1 MGGLL
6 AVGGSLAPDRI
17 LDAYCRGIF
26 PWGTVDGQPLWYSP
40 DPRMVLFPKEF
51 RLTRSLAKT
60 VRSGKFEVRF
70 DTDFRGVI
78 ARCAETPRPGQNG
91 TWITD
96 DMNDAYVRLHE
107 LGWAHSVETYAA
119 GELVGGLYGLA
130 IGRMFY
136 GESMFAHRT
145 DASKVAFAHLVRYLV
160 ANQFGMIDCQ
170 MYTDHLASLGG
181 REIPRADFLDRLSV
195 LTPAAAAQR
204 LVVRPARSGEVAM
217 AQPDDAELP
226 FSLLL
231 YYATS
236 PYPCSY
242 LPDRE
247 ARSQVATPAH
257 LIDSEIYSSLVRA
270 GFRRSGIFTY
280 RPHCDHC
287 RACVPVR
294 LPVADLQT
302 NRSQRRAMKRHANL
316 RAREMPLVYLDEHY
330 ASTTATSSRATP
342 AAAWT
347 RTATS
352 STPSSCCKAAS
363 IRG

>member
-1 MGGLL
+1 MIPYLRPLDPFPPVDSAREDMGGLL
-6 AVGGSLAPDRI
+6 AVGGSLAPERI

-40 DPRMVLFPKEF
+40 DPRMVLFPQEF

-145 DASKVAFAHLVRYLV
+145 DASKIALAHLGRFLREHDYGL
-160 ANQFGMIDCQ
+160 IDCQ
-170 MYTDHLASLGG
+170 MSTPHLASLGA
-181 REIPRADFLDRLSV
+181 REIPRAAFLARLRTLCATPG
-195 LTPAAAAQR
+195 LTGRWPSTAAQQPWTGAVEAPPAAWRENEAA
-204 LVVRPARSGEVAM
+204 L
-217 AQPDDAELP
+217 
-226 FSLLL
+226 
-231 YYATS
+231 T
-236 PYPCSY
+236 
-242 LPDRE
+242 
-247 ARSQVATPAH
+247 
-257 LIDSEIYSSLVRA
+257 
-270 GFRRSGIFTY
+270 
-280 RPHCDHC
+280 
-287 RACVPVR
+287 
-294 LPVADLQT
+294 
-302 NRSQRRAMKRHANL
+302 
-316 RAREMPLVYLDEHY
+316 
-330 ASTTATSSRATP
+330 
-342 AAAWT
+342 
-347 RTATS
+347 
-352 STPSSCCKAAS
+352 
-363 IRG
+363 